1 MGAGDSGRSLY
12 RLVTRHRG
20 RERVH
25 AAPPTTSYRRALG
38 LVQDVVRRQH
48 AAGDPPQHVLL
59 QRRFP
64 RQNGHT
70 PRRSGTPTA
79 LEGRT
84 SPAAEAP
91 TPSAAD
97 SGVWITV
104 ESWDERV
111 IARILVQQPAAAG
124 ATATTAAPT
133 PEHGQPPR
141 MASHASDGAT
151 DRSQSSGSGTTIG
164 PRDASAPTP
173 AAAAAATPTG
183 GRAAATWQQTAAYL
197 LPRPAV
203 RHRRSRW
210 SLVTTVLVL
219 ILAWVTLA
227 ALLAGWPGGGGRLH
241 RAASR
246 ATATQPT
253 LPFEGPLLDL
263 AP

>member
-1 MGAGDSGRSLY
+1 MEAGGSGRSLY

-38 LVQDVVRRQH
+38 MVQDVVRRQH
-48 AAGDPPQHVLL
+48 AAGDPPHHVLL

-64 RQNGHT
+64 RQNGHA
-70 PRRSGTPTA
+70 PRRSPKPAA

-84 SPAAEAP
+84 PPVAGSP

-111 IARILVQQPAAAG
+111 IARILGQQPAAAA
-124 ATATTAAPT
+124 ATATAAAPT
-133 PEHGQPPR
+133 PERGEPR
-141 MASHASDGAT
+141 RTASRAPDGAT
-151 DRSQSSGSGTTIG
+151 DRSQPSGPGTTIG
-164 PRDASAPTP
+164 PRDPDALTP
-173 AAAAAATPTG
+173 AAAAVATPLG
-183 GRAAATWQQTAAYL
+183 GKAAATWQQAAAYA

-219 ILAWVTLA
+219 VLAWVTLA
-227 ALLAGWPGGGGRLH
+227 ALLAGWPGGAWRAH
-241 RAASR
+241 WAASR
-246 ATATQPT
+246 AAATQPT
-253 LPFEGPLLDL
+253 LPFEGPLLD
-263 AP
+263 PTP